1 MDAKKYYS
9 LESKN
14 DVADLYIFG
23 DITSWPWLESDVSAS
38 GIVNELQSLDAKEI
52 NVHIN
57 SYGGEVAEGL
67 AIYNTLKNSDMK
79 VTTICDGFACS
90 AASVI
95 FMAGDERIINEA
107 SLLMIH
113 NAWTYANGNAT
124 ELRKAAEDLDKITQA
139 SVNAYVSRATISE
152 DEIKNL
158 MDNETWITAQ
168 EAVEYGFATKT
179 EKSDDGGIKQ
189 SAFANIRSAILE
201 KTANVKPV
209 EIAMQLDDEAIA
221 EVIAER
227 VVNLIQKKEVPAEP
241 KEPANSTGWSAF
253 FEYKGKDKMK
263 IENLSQELKEKVK
276 QLLESAPADQKA
288 DAIMQSIEMIEEAA
302 HADLINQVVAEAERA
317 SHDAEFKKQLG
328 LRNLSQEEKKF
339 YEGFK
344 DIKQSVTANQIDI
357 IPTEIIDRTL
367 DNVRKAS
374 PILKLVNMA
383 PANVKK
389 WIVASHSGA
398 AVWGDLTDEIKG
410 ELSGTISALNI
421 ELHMLSAYLVIP
433 KAIRELSMEFVDRYF
448 MAILSEAMQDGL
460 VKGYLDG
467 DGKTGPIGI
476 FRQIGTTNDDGT
488 NKAKTVLNNITKFS
502 PKGLASARKTLTND
516 GLRAVDKIY
525 LICNPSDEAE
535 YVDPCMYGEAMTGGY
550 VNKSFVDIEKIVDAN
565 CPKGKAAF
573 TISGYYTMGTTG
585 VRVTEYDQTKA
596 MENADLI
603 IANCYANG
611 RAVDDNVA
619 VIFDVTKLEEYV
631 INVHQTSTASV

>member
-1 MDAKKYYS
+1 
-9 LESKN
+9 
-14 DVADLYIFG
+14 
-23 DITSWPWLESDVSAS
+23 
-38 GIVNELQSLDAKEI
+38 
-52 NVHIN
+52 
-57 SYGGEVAEGL
+57 
-67 AIYNTLKNSDMK
+67 
-79 VTTICDGFACS
+79 
-90 AASVI
+90 
-95 FMAGDERIINEA
+95 
-107 SLLMIH
+107 
-113 NAWTYANGNAT
+113 
-124 ELRKAAEDLDKITQA
+124 
-139 SVNAYVSRATISE
+139 
-152 DEIKNL
+152 
-158 MDNETWITAQ
+158 
-168 EAVEYGFATKT
+168 
-179 EKSDDGGIKQ
+179 
-189 SAFANIRSAILE
+189 
-201 KTANVKPV
+201 
-209 EIAMQLDDEAIA
+209 
-221 EVIAER
+221 
-227 VVNLIQKKEVPAEP
+227 
-241 KEPANSTGWSAF
+241 
-253 FEYKGKDKMK
+253 MK

-276 QLLESAPADQKA
+276 QLLENAPTEQKA
-288 DAIMQSIEMIEEAA
+288 DAIMQSIEMIEEAT
-302 HADLINQVVAEAERA
+302 HADLIQKIVAESERA

-328 LRNLSQEEKKF
+328 LRNLSQEERKF

-344 DIKQSVTANQIDI
+344 DIKQSITANQIDI

-367 DNVRKAS
+367 DDVKKAS

-389 WIVASHSGA
+389 WIVASHSGV
-398 AVWGDLTDEIKG
+398 AVWGALTDTIKG
-410 ELSGTISALNI
+410 ELSAEITALNI

-476 FRQIGTTNDDGT
+476 FRQIGAVESAGT
-488 NKAKTVLNNITKFS
+488 NKAKTVLTTVTKFS
-502 PKGLASARKTLTND
+502 PKGLAQVRKTLTND
-516 GLRAVDKIY
+516 GKRVVDKLY

-535 YVDPCMYGEAMTGGY
+535 YVDPAMFGETLTGGY
-550 VNKSFVDIEKIVDAN
+550 VNRSFIDIEKIVDAN

-573 TISGYYTMGTTG
+573 TIAGYYTMGTTG